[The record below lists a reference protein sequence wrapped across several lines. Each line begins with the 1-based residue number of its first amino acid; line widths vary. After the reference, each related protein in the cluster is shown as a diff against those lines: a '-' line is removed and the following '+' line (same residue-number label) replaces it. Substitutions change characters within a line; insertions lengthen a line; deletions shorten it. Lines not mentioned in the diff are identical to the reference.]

1 MQITRSGYPVASR
14 LLGLPLMVALL
25 FWGGLAQARPAPES
39 FADLVEKLLPVVVNI
54 ATTQQVEQRPG
65 GEEFEEFF
73 REFFERRGGVPP
85 QRRQQNSLGSGFI
98 IDPAGYIV
106 TNQHVIADADEI
118 TVRLADDTVLKAE
131 VVGSDEKLPHSAMW
145 SHQNDLSTHSSI
157 TSLLDQLG

>member
-25 FWGGLAQARPAPES
+25 FWGGVAQAQARPAPES

-73 REFFERRGGVPP
+73 REFFASWAGWFRPLRGCYSFGC
-85 QRRQQNSLGSGFI
+85 
-98 IDPAGYIV
+98 
-106 TNQHVIADADEI
+106 
-118 TVRLADDTVLKAE
+118 
-131 VVGSDEKLPHSAMW
+131 
-145 SHQNDLSTHSSI
+145 
-157 TSLLDQLG
+157 